1 MEPTTEHEAE
11 LLAADAI
18 ADVIEHWGF
27 RRTLGRTWTVLYL
40 HGDALPA
47 ADLGERLQMS
57 AGAVSTTLTE
67 LQRWGVVRKVWIP
80 GERRD
85 FFEAETDFWKMISK
99 VVHERERFLVV
110 SVRERLARAQAALKR
125 TGSGAASRARL
136 ERLGRLISFATMAET
151 VIESFLASR
160 RADFGDFGN
169 LLALGRQVTA
179 AAAGKGRKG

>member
-1 MEPTTEHEAE
+1 
-11 LLAADAI
+11 
-18 ADVIEHWGF
+18 
-27 RRTLGRTWTVLYL
+27 
-40 HGDALPA
+40 
-47 ADLGERLQMS
+47 
-57 AGAVSTTLTE
+57 
-67 LQRWGVVRKVWIP
+67 
-80 GERRD
+80 
-85 FFEAETDFWKMISK
+85 MISK
-99 VVHERERFLVV
+99 VVHERERFLAV

-136 ERLGRLISFATMAET
+136 ERLGRLMSFATMAET